1 MKSAPMSSV
10 KWLGLGA
17 LVAACVGYL
26 VVSAT
31 GSSAEY
37 YQTIAE
43 MSSQPVGSGDV
54 RVLGTVQNDV
64 VRSDG
69 GLHVRFTA
77 AEGGQTMP
85 VDYHGTVPD
94 IFKPGIQVVVDGRMG
109 SDGVFHARTLEAK
122 CPSRF
127 SSTQS
132 QGTPT
137 N

>member
-1 MKSAPMSSV
+1 MSTSL

-17 LVAACVGYL
+17 VVAVCVGYL

-43 MSSQPVGSGDV
+43 MRSHATSGDV
-54 RVLGTVQNDV
+54 RVLGTVQDDV
-64 VRSDG
+64 ARTDG

-85 VDYHGTVPD
+85 VDYRGTVPD
-94 IFKPGIQVVVDGRMG
+94 IFRPGIQVVVDGRMG
-109 SDGVFHARTLEAK
+109 TDGVFHARTLEAK

-127 SSTQS
+127 SSAQA
-132 QGTPT
+132 QGTPPG
-137 N
+137 

>member
-1 MKSAPMSSV
+1 MRASL
-10 KWLGLGA
+10 KWLGLGVV
-17 LVAACVGYL
+17 VAACVGYL

-37 YQTIAE
+37 YQTVGE
-43 MSSQPVGSGDV
+43 MRSHGSSGDV

-64 VRSDG
+64 VRTDG

-77 AEGGQTMP
+77 AQDGQTMP
-85 VDYHGTVPD
+85 VDYRGTVPD

-122 CPSRF
+122 CPSKF
-127 SSTQS
+127 SSAQS

>member
-1 MKSAPMSSV
+1 MTASL

-26 VVSAT
+26 VFSAT

-37 YQTIAE
+37 YQTVTE
-43 MSSQPVGSGDV
+43 LRSHGSTGDV
-54 RVLGTVQNDV
+54 RVLGTVQDDV

-77 AEGGQTMP
+77 AQGGKTMP
-85 VDYHGTVPD
+85 VDYRGTVPD
-94 IFKPGIQVVVDGRMG
+94 IFRPGIQVVVDGRMG

-122 CPSRF
+122 CPSKF
-127 SSTQS
+127 SSAQA

-137 N
+137 H

>member
-1 MKSAPMSSV
+1 MRASL
-10 KWLGLGA
+10 KWLGLGVV
-17 LVAACVGYL
+17 VAACVGYL

-37 YQTIAE
+37 YQTVGE
-43 MSSQPVGSGDV
+43 MRSHGSSGDV

-64 VRSDG
+64 VRTDG
-69 GLHVRFTA
+69 GLHVRFSA
-77 AEGGQTMP
+77 AQDGQTMP
-85 VDYHGTVPD
+85 VDYRGTVPD
-94 IFKPGIQVVVDGRMG
+94 IFKPGIQVVFDGRMG

-122 CPSRF
+122 CPSKF
-127 SSTQS
+127 SSAQS

>member
-1 MKSAPMSSV
+1 VRASL
-10 KWLGLGA
+10 KWLGLGVV
-17 LVAACVGYL
+17 VAACVGYL

-37 YQTIAE
+37 YQTVGE
-43 MSSQPVGSGDV
+43 MRSHGSSGDV

-64 VRSDG
+64 VRTDG

-77 AEGGQTMP
+77 AQDGQTMP
-85 VDYHGTVPD
+85 VDYRGTVPD

-122 CPSRF
+122 CPSKF
-127 SSTQS
+127 SSAQS

>member
-1 MKSAPMSSV
+1 MRSSI
-10 KWLGLGA
+10 KWLGLGVV
-17 LVAACVGYL
+17 LAACVAYL

-37 YQTIAE
+37 YQTVAE
-43 MSSQPVGSGDV
+43 LRAHPGGTGDV
-54 RVLGTVQNDV
+54 RVLGTVQDDIA
-64 VRSDG
+64 RSDG

-77 AEGGQTMP
+77 KQDGQSMP
-85 VDYHGTVPD
+85 VDYQGTVPD
-94 IFKPGIQVVVDGRMG
+94 IFQPGIQVVVDGRMG

-122 CPSRF
+122 CPSKF
-127 SSTQS
+127 SSAQS